1 MTSTQS
7 TTASSFRM
15 DVFVRQNSTVVAALV
30 ISFSVLVAG
39 IAGFGRKKGGRYL
52 TFLSVP
58 AQIGPEWGKTSIV
71 CLVCWGYHASMNEN
85 SLLNN
90 LSPYQQ
96 GVFLIINKQM
106 IPLSKPVTTLGRQI
120 ENDIVFQEEFL
131 SRFHAEIIL
140 EHDRY
145 VLVDK
150 NSTSGT
156 FVNGRRID
164 RCVLNSGDLIAL
176 ANIYIMFVNN
186 NPKIVGKSLGTT
198 QSLRQTGILVPRESK

>member
-1 MTSTQS
+1 
-7 TTASSFRM
+7 
-15 DVFVRQNSTVVAALV
+15 
-30 ISFSVLVAG
+30 
-39 IAGFGRKKGGRYL
+39 
-52 TFLSVP
+52 
-58 AQIGPEWGKTSIV
+58 
-71 CLVCWGYHASMNEN
+71 MNEN

-120 ENDIVFQEEFL
+120 GNDIVFQEEFL

-198 QSLRQTGILVPRESK
+198 QSLRQTGILVPREDK